1 MKLKERGM
9 SMEEFGN
16 YVNRNTNR
24 AAQELKDDAE
34 SVEDKLT
41 YRKEVSKVWLV
52 EGDKE
57 MAIFNTQAAA
67 EEWKKIVDSKN
78 KVVFRNI
85 LTMGDINGG

>member
-1 MKLKERGM
+1 MRKRLGM
-9 SMEEFGN
+9 SMEEFGD

-34 SVEDKLT
+34 SIEDKLT
-41 YRKEVSKVWLV
+41 YRKEVSVVWFV

-57 MAIFNTQAAA
+57 MAIFNTKAAA

-78 KVVFRNI
+78 KVSFRNI

>member
-1 MKLKERGM
+1 MKRKGKGM
-9 SMEEFGN
+9 TMEEFAN
-16 YVNRNTNR
+16 IVCSNKLVPL
-24 AAQELKDDAE
+24 ADDTE

-67 EEWKKIVDSKN
+67 EEWKRILESKG

>member
-1 MKLKERGM
+1 MKQNNE
-9 SMEEFGN
+9 
-16 YVNRNTNR
+16 
-24 AAQELKDDAE
+24 Q
-34 SVEDKLT
+34 DKLT

-67 EEWKKIVDSKN
+67 EEWKRILESKG

-85 LTMGDINGG
+85 LTMGDLNGG

>member
-1 MKLKERGM
+1 
-9 SMEEFGN
+9 MEEFGN

>member
-1 MKLKERGM
+1 MKRKGKGM
-9 SMEEFGN
+9 TMEEFANIVCNGR
-16 YVNRNTNR
+16 VLPL
-24 AAQELKDDAE
+24 ADDTE

-67 EEWKKIVDSKN
+67 EEWKRILESKG